1 MELKSLADEALMKQ
15 ISARDVEAFRV
26 LYFRYE
32 LPIFNFLLRCAGN
45 RALAEDL
52 LQETFWRV
60 WQAARTFNPGLGDF
74 HSWLFRV
81 ALNATRSEL
90 ALKRHSRETLNGIIP
105 EEARPFSGGDVRDDN
120 PACHFER
127 REAETLVADAL
138 AGLSPA
144 LREVVALRCMEGL
157 KFREIAAVTGAP
169 AGTLKTRFHRAIAE
183 LRRRLAPG
191 EE

>member
-1 MELKSLADEALMKQ
+1 MDLEAVADETLMRRVCAQ
-15 ISARDVEAFRV
+15 DVDAFRV

-32 LPIFNFLLRCAGN
+32 VRVFNFLLRCTGE

-60 WQAARTFNPGLGDF
+60 WQAARTFDPARGEF
-74 HSWLFRV
+74 RAWLYRV

-90 ALKRHSRETLNGIIP
+90 SLKRYAREDRTGMVP
-105 EEARPFSGGDVRDDN
+105 DVPDRVGEHREMCD
-120 PACHFER
+120 PASSYER
-127 REAETLVADAL
+127 RETEALVAGAL
-138 AGLSPA
+138 ARLSPA
-144 LREVVALRCMEGL
+144 LREVVALRCMEGM
-157 KFREIAAVTGAP
+157 KFSEIAAVTGAS

-191 EE
+191 EQ